1 MERRDCDAI
10 VLFGATGDLCY
21 RKIYPA
27 LYHLVRRRL
36 LSVPVIGVA
45 RQGWGLGQLADRVRE
60 SLKNFV
66 PGADEAVARRLIDLL
81 RYVDGDY
88 NDRNTFVELRKAL
101 GAAQRPLNYLAIPPS
116 MFGVVAE
123 HLSQTASA
131 AGARIVV
138 EKPFGRDLAS
148 ARELNRTLHA
158 HFPES
163 SIFRIDHYLG
173 KEAVQNI
180 LYFRFANSF
189 LEPIWNRNFVASVQ
203 VTMAETLGVA
213 GRGRFYE
220 EAGAIRDVMQNHLM
234 EILAL
239 LTLEPPVRFEGEW
252 MRDEKVKVLR
262 AVRPLTAAEVV
273 RGQYTGY
280 REEPGVAAESTVET
294 YAALELFVEAA
305 RERDLPDREEWANEC
320 DERKRT
326 MLRKTNFDNVPLKP
340 QRVYQE
346 MNRAF
351 GDDVRYVSTI
361 GLSQIQAA
369 QLLHVHRPRHW
380 INAGQAGPLGWTIPA
395 ALGVATADPD
405 ATVVALSGD
414 YDFQF
419 MIEEL
424 AVGAQHKIPYIHVVV
439 NNAYLGLI
447 RQSQR
452 GFDMDYCVQL
462 SFENVNSPGL
472 GGYGV
477 DHVKVAE
484 GLGCKALRVF
494 EPDEI
499 LPALERA
506 KELMEEFRV
515 PVVVEAILERVTNVS
530 MGTDLDNVT
539 EFEEL
544 AMTGADAPT
553 AAYANLD

>member
-1 MERRDCDAI
+1 VERRDCDAI

-45 RQGWGLGQLADRVRE
+45 RQGWGLGQLADRVRG

-66 PGADEAVARRLIDLL
+66 PGADEAVVRRLIELL

-203 VTMAETLGVA
+203 VSMAETLGVA

-239 LTLEPPVRFEGEW
+239 LTLEPPLRFEGEW

-294 YAALELFVEAA
+294 YAALALAIDSWRWSGVPFYLRAGKRLPVTATEVVVELRPPPANIFGDLGPEQPNHLRFRVGPDVAIALGAHIKKPGPVMTGRDVELFVAQQQGDDDAYEVLINAAFIGDATLFAREDEVEAA
-305 RERDLPDREEWANEC
+305 WAIVDPVLKGLPPPIEYLPGSWGPAQAESLLKGPCGWHNPGARAQDWTRSC
-320 DERKRT
+320 GR
-326 MLRKTNFDNVPLKP
+326 NVP
-340 QRVYQE
+340 
-346 MNRAF
+346 
-351 GDDVRYVSTI
+351 D
-361 GLSQIQAA
+361 
-369 QLLHVHRPRHW
+369 
-380 INAGQAGPLGWTIPA
+380 
-395 ALGVATADPD
+395 
-405 ATVVALSGD
+405 
-414 YDFQF
+414 
-419 MIEEL
+419 
-424 AVGAQHKIPYIHVVV
+424 
-439 NNAYLGLI
+439 
-447 RQSQR
+447 
-452 GFDMDYCVQL
+452 
-462 SFENVNSPGL
+462 
-472 GGYGV
+472 
-477 DHVKVAE
+477 
-484 GLGCKALRVF
+484 
-494 EPDEI
+494 
-499 LPALERA
+499 
-506 KELMEEFRV
+506 
-515 PVVVEAILERVTNVS
+515 
-530 MGTDLDNVT
+530 
-539 EFEEL
+539 
-544 AMTGADAPT
+544 
-553 AAYANLD
+553 